1 MSMGYSNR
9 VWRCPFF
16 RWDKRE
22 EIRCEGGHIRRFQH
36 QRELAAWARNYC
48 GRETGWE
55 ACPTARALL
64 CPKEGDDEKGAHPM
78 ERNVDKIKRLERELG
93 RWQKKVA
100 DQQKEMERLR
110 KVEAVAQAAISD
122 FSRQMDGA
130 LGAAAMRYGE
140 QALDPDTGALLGWRM
155 PLPAF
160 SLEEQRYEVR
170 TLRTEGGGYLVIVV
184 DQTAGQEPETP

>member
-1 MSMGYSNR
+1 
-9 VWRCPFF
+9 
-16 RWDKRE
+16 
-22 EIRCEGGHIRRFQH
+22 
-36 QRELAAWARNYC
+36 
-48 GRETGWE
+48 
-55 ACPTARALL
+55 
-64 CPKEGDDEKGAHPM
+64 M

-160 SLEEQRYEVR
+160 SLEEQRYEVK

-184 DQTAGQEPETP
+184 DQTVGQEPETP